1 MWEII
6 VLKNKPTTSRRDFIV
21 KSLTAISAVYFIP
34 DIITKAESAK
44 PLAQEV
50 TSDTKWAMSIDV
62 DKCAKGCTACVDACV
77 EENGLYGFDRPET
90 DSQWIRKLTIKN
102 IKDDKIKVVPMLCQH
117 CENPPCCD
125 VCPTGASFRRVDG
138 IVMVNQHTC
147 IGCRYCMMACPF
159 KARSFVHENLTEQV
173 TNAPRGKGCVESCN
187 FCANRIDHGI
197 STTACEEACMKEG
210 HNAISFGD
218 LSNPKSRVNSAL
230 KKKDNRRL
238 RSDLSLKQ
246 RVTYSGI

>member
-1 MWEII
+1 M
-6 VLKNKPTTSRRDFIV
+6 LKNKPTTSRRDFIV

-102 IKDDKIKVVPMLCQH
+102 IKDDRAWIHLPEYCVDVPMAATEIAGHMPDEEIEVLLDQIQ
-117 CENPPCCD
+117 PRK
-125 VCPTGASFRRVDG
+125 GRLQAR
-138 IVMVNQHTC
+138 
-147 IGCRYCMMACPF
+147 
-159 KARSFVHENLTEQV
+159 KARV
-173 TNAPRGKGCVESCN
+173 
-187 FCANRIDHGI
+187 
-197 STTACEEACMKEG
+197 
-210 HNAISFGD
+210 
-218 LSNPKSRVNSAL
+218 
-230 KKKDNRRL
+230 
-238 RSDLSLKQ
+238 
-246 RVTYSGI
+246 

>member
-1 MWEII
+1 M
-6 VLKNKPTTSRRDFIV
+6 TSNSGLNRRQFLV
-21 KSLTAISAVYFIP
+21 KSLTAVSTIYFIP
-34 DIITKAESAK
+34 ELFTQANAAK
-44 PLAQEV
+44 PLDKEV
-50 TSDTKWAMSIDV
+50 TSQTKWGMSIDV
-62 DKCAKGCTACVDACV
+62 SKCADGCTACVDACI

-90 DSQWIRKLTIKN
+90 DSQWIRKLTIKDN
-102 IKDDKIKVVPMLCQH
+102 KTDKIKVVPMLCQH

-187 FCANRIDHGI
+187 FCVNRIDHGS
-197 STTACEEACMKEG
+197 STTACEQACIESG
-210 HNAISFGD
+210 HKAISFGD
-218 LSNPKSRVNSAL
+218 LSDPNSRVNKAL
-230 KKKDNRRL
+230 GQNTNRRL
-238 RSDLSLKQ
+238 RSDLALKQ
-246 RVTYSGI
+246 RVTYSNI

>member
-1 MWEII
+1 
-6 VLKNKPTTSRRDFIV
+6 
-21 KSLTAISAVYFIP
+21 
-34 DIITKAESAK
+34 
-44 PLAQEV
+44 
-50 TSDTKWAMSIDV
+50 
-62 DKCAKGCTACVDACV
+62 
-77 EENGLYGFDRPET
+77 
-90 DSQWIRKLTIKN
+90 
-102 IKDDKIKVVPMLCQH
+102 
-117 CENPPCCD
+117 
-125 VCPTGASFRRVDG
+125 
-138 IVMVNQHTC
+138 
-147 IGCRYCMMACPF
+147 MMACPF

-218 LSNPKSRVNSAL
+218 LSNTKSRVNSAL